1 MEWIANP
8 QQIADGY
15 GIDVEEWIDS
25 VSGSTTS
32 FLTEAKV
39 AKLLG
44 GERVKGSQLP
54 YDVIVDGRENK
65 HIEVRNICK
74 TGYAYFSP
82 STATGKGRF
91 FCQEDHDRKL
101 EACDSYVF
109 CDLRDRFRTPPKF
122 YEISVTKVLELQDRG
137 IIKEGKVTKNQ
148 FFKLF
153 PYEEYA
159 LRN

>member
-25 VSGSTTS
+25 VSCSTTS

-39 AKLLG
+39 AKELS
-44 GERVKGSQLP
+44 GERVKGEQLP
-54 YDVIVDGRENK
+54 YDVIVDGREHK

-74 TGYAYFSP
+74 TGYVYFSP

-91 FCQEDHDRKL
+91 FC
-101 EACDSYVF
+101 
-109 CDLRDRFRTPPKF
+109 PKD
-122 YEISVTKVLELQDRG
+122 EPWLLDQRAIMQAALVLS
-137 IIKEGKVTKNQ
+137 
-148 FFKLF
+148 
-153 PYEEYA
+153 
-159 LRN
+159 

>member
-54 YDVIVDGRENK
+54 YDVVVEGRK
-65 HIEVRNICK
+65 YKYIEVRNICK
-74 TGYAYFSP
+74 VNPKFSP
-82 STATGKGRF
+82 STATKCNRF
-91 FCQEDHDRKL
+91 LCIL
-101 EACDSYVF
+101 
-109 CDLRDRFRTPPKF
+109 
-122 YEISVTKVLELQDRG
+122 
-137 IIKEGKVTKNQ
+137 
-148 FFKLF
+148 
-153 PYEEYA
+153 
-159 LRN
+159 

>member
-15 GIDVEEWIDS
+15 GIDVQEWIDS
-25 VSGSTTS
+25 VTGSTTS

-44 GERVKGSQLP
+44 GKRVIGSQKP
-54 YDVIVDGRENK
+54 YDVIVEGRRNK
-65 HIEVRNICK
+65 YIEVRNICK
-74 TGYAYFSP
+74 TNYAYFSP
-82 STATGKGRF
+82 ATATGMGRF

-109 CDLRDRFRTPPKF
+109 CDLRDRFVTPPKF
-122 YEISVTKVLELQDRG
+122 YEIPVTKVLELQNSG
-137 IIKEGKVTKNQ
+137 IINEGRVSKIE

>member
-54 YDVIVDGRENK
+54 YDVVVDGRENK

-91 FCQEDHDRKL
+91 FSQEDHDSCLLYTSPSPR
-101 EACDSYVF
+101 DS
-109 CDLRDRFRTPPKF
+109 
-122 YEISVTKVLELQDRG
+122 
-137 IIKEGKVTKNQ
+137 
-148 FFKLF
+148 
-153 PYEEYA
+153 
-159 LRN
+159 

>member
-44 GERVKGSQLP
+44 GERVKGS
-54 YDVIVDGRENK
+54 
-65 HIEVRNICK
+65 HW
-74 TGYAYFSP
+74 
-82 STATGKGRF
+82 
-91 FCQEDHDRKL
+91 
-101 EACDSYVF
+101 
-109 CDLRDRFRTPPKF
+109 
-122 YEISVTKVLELQDRG
+122 
-137 IIKEGKVTKNQ
+137 
-148 FFKLF
+148 
-153 PYEEYA
+153 
-159 LRN
+159 

>member
-54 YDVIVDGRENK
+54 YDVVVEGRDNK
-65 HIEVRNICK
+65 
-74 TGYAYFSP
+74 
-82 STATGKGRF
+82 
-91 FCQEDHDRKL
+91 QKL
-101 EACDSYVF
+101 ETFVRQVMLTSLHQLQLVRVDSFV
-109 CDLRDRFRTPPKF
+109 RR
-122 YEISVTKVLELQDRG
+122 S
-137 IIKEGKVTKNQ
+137 
-148 FFKLF
+148 
-153 PYEEYA
+153 
-159 LRN
+159 

>member
-54 YDVIVDGRENK
+54 YDVVVEGRKNK
-65 HIEVRNICK
+65 YIEVRNICK
-74 TGYAYFSP
+74 VDPKFSP
-82 STATGKGRF
+82 STATGKGRY
-91 FCQEDHDRKL
+91 FCQEDHDKKL
-101 EACDSYVF
+101 DACDSYVF
-109 CDLRDRFRTPPKF
+109 CDLRDKFRTPPKF
-122 YEISVTKVLELQDRG
+122 YEITVTKVRELQECG
-137 IIKEGKVTKNQ
+137 IIKKGGMTKNQ
-148 FFKLF
+148 FFKTF

>member
-54 YDVIVDGRENK
+54 YDVVVEGRENK
-65 HIEVRNICK
+65 HIEVRNIVRQVML
-74 TGYAYFSP
+74 TSP
-82 STATGKGRF
+82 HQLQLVRVDSF
-91 FCQEDHDRKL
+91 VRK
-101 EACDSYVF
+101 
-109 CDLRDRFRTPPKF
+109 
-122 YEISVTKVLELQDRG
+122 IM
-137 IIKEGKVTKNQ
+137 I
-148 FFKLF
+148 
-153 PYEEYA
+153 
-159 LRN
+159 RN

>member
-54 YDVIVDGRENK
+54 YDVVVEGRA
-65 HIEVRNICK
+65 V
-74 TGYAYFSP
+74 
-82 STATGKGRF
+82 
-91 FCQEDHDRKL
+91 
-101 EACDSYVF
+101 SYTH
-109 CDLRDRFRTPPKF
+109 LRAHET
-122 YEISVTKVLELQDRG
+122 
-137 IIKEGKVTKNQ
+137 
-148 FFKLF
+148 
-153 PYEEYA
+153 
-159 LRN
+159 

>member
-25 VSGSTTS
+25 VSGSSTS

-54 YDVIVDGRENK
+54 YDVVVEGRKNK
-65 HIEVRNICK
+65 YIEVRNICK
-74 TGYAYFSP
+74 VNPKFSP

-91 FCQEDHDRKL
+91 FCQEDHVKKL
-101 EACDSYVF
+101 NAIESYVF
-109 CDLRDRFRTPPKF
+109 CDLRDRFQTAPKF
-122 YEISVTKVLELQDRG
+122 YEIPVTKVLELQECG
-137 IIKEGKVTKNQ
+137 IIKRGAMTTNQ
-148 FFKLF
+148 FFKTF
-153 PYEEYA
+153 P
-159 LRN
+159 